1 MMLTFVLIAGLG
13 FLAAAVTLVA
23 RALIAASPR
32 SSERLD
38 QIAAYGYVD
47 REHGRRTST
56 TNRAKSVREGFDRF
70 ATSLGDAIAPNLSIL
85 SERAMRERLVR
96 AGMYGTGT
104 RKIIGY
110 QILLAFGGAFV
121 WVWFAGLQ
129 GLDAGILLLGLVGM
143 VLICWFLPLFY
154 VDHRGRNRRDAIER
168 TLPDVIDLLV
178 VTLEAGLS
186 LPQSLRL
193 ASTRL
198 RGPIAQELRLT
209 LQEQNMGLTLV
220 EALANFQQRMDTPA
234 VRLFARSVAQG
245 ETLGVPV
252 SQLMRNLAEEMRKR
266 RRAYAE
272 EKAHK
277 APVKMLFP
285 LVFLI
290 YPAVF
295 IVLVLPAMLN
305 LSDLF

>member
-1 MMLTFVLIAGLG
+1 VLTFVLIAGLG
-13 FLAAAVTLVA
+13 FLALAVTLLTRV
-23 RALIAASPR
+23 LIESGR
-32 SSERLD
+32 SSETLE
-38 QIAAYGYVD
+38 QIASYGYTA
-47 REHGRRTST
+47 RERQAAGSTST
-56 TNRAKSVREGFDRF
+56 GRAKNIREGIDRI
-70 ATSLGDAIAPNLSIL
+70 ATTVGDTIAPHLSLL
-85 SERAMRERLVR
+85 SEGAMRERLVR
-96 AGMYGTGT
+96 AGMYGAST
-104 RKIIGY
+104 RKIFGY
-110 QILLAFGGAFV
+110 QILLTFLGAVV
-121 WVWFAGLQ
+121 WVWLAGIEHV
-129 GLDAGILLLGLVGM
+129 DTGILLLGLAGTM
-143 VLICWFLPLFY
+143 LACWFLPLAY
-154 VDHRGRNRRDAIER
+154 IDAKGRSRRDSIEG

-193 ASTRL
+193 ASSRL

-220 EALANFQQRMDTPA
+220 EALANFQRRVDTPT

-252 SQLMRNLAEEMRKR
+252 GQLMRNLAEEMRKR
-266 RRAYAE
+266 RKAFAE

-305 LSDLF
+305 LGELF

>member
-1 MMLTFVLIAGLG
+1 LLTFLLVAGLG

-23 RALIAASPR
+23 RALIAAS
-32 SSERLD
+32 SSATETIQ
-38 QIAAYGYVD
+38 QIASYGYD
-47 REHGRRTST
+47 AREHEVDGARS
-56 TNRAKSVREGFDRF
+56 TNRAKSLREALDRI
-70 ATSLGDAIAPNLSIL
+70 ATSLGDTIAPHFTVL
-85 SERAMRERLVR
+85 SERSMRERLVR

-110 QILLAFGGAFV
+110 QILIAFGGAFV
-121 WVWFAGLQ
+121 WVWLAGLERLNT
-129 GLDAGILLLGLVGM
+129 GVLLLGLVGIL
-143 VLICWFLPLFY
+143 VVGWLLPLAY
-154 VDHRGRNRRDAIER
+154 IDSKGRRRRDEIER

-193 ASTRL
+193 ASSRL
-198 RGPIAQELRLT
+198 RGAIAQELRLT

-220 EALANFQQRMDTPA
+220 EALANFQRRIDTPA
-234 VRLFARSVAQG
+234 VRLFARSIAQG
-245 ETLGVPV
+245 ETLGVPIG
-252 SQLMRNLAEEMRKR
+252 QLMRNLAEEMRKR
-266 RRAYAE
+266 RKAYAE

-305 LSDLF
+305 LGDLF

>member
-1 MMLTFVLIAGLG
+1 VLTFVLIAGLAC
-13 FLAAAVTLVA
+13 LAAAVTLLT
-23 RALIAASPR
+23 RALIASGR
-32 SSERLD
+32 STDTLE
-38 QIAAYGYVD
+38 QIASYGYAARERGAGEGRSTD
-47 REHGRRTST
+47 RAR
-56 TNRAKSVREGFDRF
+56 SVRDAIDRI
-70 ATSLGDAIAPNLSIL
+70 ATRVGDAIAPHVSML
-85 SERAMRERLVR
+85 SETAMRERLVR
-96 AGMYGTGT
+96 AGMYGSST

-110 QILLAFGGAFV
+110 QILLTFVGAFG
-121 WVWFAGLQ
+121 WVWLAGLEHV
-129 GLDAGILLLGLVGM
+129 DTGILLLGLAGAM
-143 VLICWFLPLFY
+143 LLCWFVPLAY
-154 VDHRGRNRRDAIER
+154 IDARGRRRRDAIET

-193 ASTRL
+193 ASSRL

-220 EALANFQQRMDTPA
+220 EALANFQRRVDTPT
-234 VRLFARSVAQG
+234 VRLFARSIAQG

-252 SQLMRNLAEEMRKR
+252 GQLMRNLAEEMRKR
-266 RRAYAE
+266 RKAHAE

-305 LSDLF
+305 LGELF

>member
-1 MMLTFVLIAGLG
+1 VLTFLLVAGLG
-13 FLAAAVTLVA
+13 FLAAGVTLVA
-23 RALIAASPR
+23 RALVTPTGR
-32 SSERLD
+32 STETLD
-38 QIAAYGYVD
+38 QISAYGYVAAEHDSRRRAGSRTRSFRESLD
-47 REHGRRTST
+47 R
-56 TNRAKSVREGFDRF
+56 V
-70 ATSLGDAIAPNLSIL
+70 ATRLGDAIAPHLSVL
-85 SERAMRERLVR
+85 SERAIRERLVR
-96 AGMYGTGT
+96 AGMYGTST
-104 RKIIGY
+104 RKVIGY
-110 QILLAFGGAFV
+110 QILLAFGGAFA

-129 GLDAGILLLGLVGM
+129 RVDTGILLLGLIGV
-143 VLICWFLPLFY
+143 VLTLWFLPLA
-154 VDHRGRNRRDAIER
+154 VIDSRGRRRRDSVER

-193 ASTRL
+193 ASVRL
-198 RGPIAQELRLT
+198 RGPIAQEMRLT

-220 EALANFQQRMDTPA
+220 EALTNFQRRVDAPA
-234 VRLFARSVAQG
+234 VRLFARSIAQG
-245 ETLGVPV
+245 ETLGVPIG
-252 SQLMRNLAEEMRKR
+252 QLMRNLAEEMRKR
-266 RRAYAE
+266 RKAYAE
-272 EKAHK
+272 EQAHR

>member
-1 MMLTFVLIAGLG
+1 MLTFVLIAGLG
-13 FLAAAVTLVA
+13 FLAVAVTLLT
-23 RALIAASPR
+23 RALIASGR
-32 SSERLD
+32 SAETLE
-38 QIAAYGYVD
+38 QIASYGYAA
-47 REHGRRTST
+47 REHKAEALGSSDRTKTIRETLDRIAT
-56 TNRAKSVREGFDRF
+56 TV
-70 ATSLGDAIAPNLSIL
+70 GDTIAPHLTLL
-85 SERAMRERLVR
+85 SEGAMRERLVR
-96 AGMYGTGT
+96 AGMYGTST

-110 QILLAFGGAFV
+110 QILLTFAGAV
-121 WVWFAGLQ
+121 GWVWLAGIQ
-129 GLDAGILLLGLVGM
+129 NVDTGILLLGLVGT
-143 VLICWFLPLFY
+143 VLLCWFLPLAY
-154 VDHRGRNRRDAIER
+154 VDAKGRSRRETIEL

-193 ASTRL
+193 ASSRL

-220 EALANFQQRMDTPA
+220 EALANFQRRVDTPA

-252 SQLMRNLAEEMRKR
+252 GQLMRNLAEEMRKR
-266 RRAYAE
+266 RKAFAE

-305 LSDLF
+305 LGDLF

>member
-1 MMLTFVLIAGLG
+1 LLTFVLIAGLG
-13 FLAAAVTLVA
+13 FLAAAVTLLA
-23 RALIAASPR
+23 RALLASSAR
-32 SSERLD
+32 STETLH
-38 QIAAYGYVD
+38 QIASYGYEA
-47 REHGRRTST
+47 REGEAETGSSD
-56 TNRAKSVREGFDRF
+56 RAKSLREALDRI
-70 ATSLGDAIAPNLSIL
+70 AMTVGDTIAPHVSLL
-85 SERAMRERLVR
+85 SEGAMRERLVR
-96 AGMYGTGT
+96 AGMYGTSS

-110 QILLAFGGAFV
+110 QILFAFSGAFG
-121 WVWFAGLQ
+121 WVWLAGLE
-129 GLDAGILLLGLVGM
+129 GVDSGILLLGLVGI
-143 VLICWFLPLFY
+143 VLTCWLLPLAY
-154 VDHRGRNRRDAIER
+154 VDAKGRSRRDAIER

-193 ASTRL
+193 ASSRL

-220 EALANFQQRMDTPA
+220 EALANFQRRVDTPA

-245 ETLGVPV
+245 ETLGVPIG
-252 SQLMRNLAEEMRKR
+252 QLMRNLAEEMRKR
-266 RRAYAE
+266 RKASAE

>member
-1 MMLTFVLIAGLG
+1 VLTFVLIAGLG
-13 FLAAAVTLVA
+13 FLAVAVTLLS
-23 RALIAASPR
+23 RAFFAAGGSA
-32 SSERLD
+32 ETLE
-38 QIAAYGYVD
+38 QIASYGYTA
-47 REHGRRTST
+47 REQKDAPLGST
-56 TNRAKSVREGFDRF
+56 ERAKSIRDALDRI
-70 ATSLGDAIAPNLSIL
+70 ATTLGDAIAPHLSLL
-85 SERAMRERLVR
+85 SEGTMRERLVR
-96 AGMYGTGT
+96 AGMYGAST
-104 RKIIGY
+104 RKVIGY
-110 QILLAFGGAFV
+110 QILLALSGAIGWV
-121 WVWFAGLQ
+121 WVASLQ
-129 GLDAGILLLGLVGM
+129 GVDTGLLLLGLAGA
-143 VLICWFLPLFY
+143 VLLGWFSPLAY
-154 VDHRGRNRRDAIER
+154 IDAKGRARRDAIER
-168 TLPDVIDLLV
+168 TLPDVIDLIV

-193 ASTRL
+193 ASSRL

-220 EALANFQQRMDTPA
+220 EALANFQRRVDTPA

-252 SQLMRNLAEEMRKR
+252 GQLMRNLAEEMRKR
-266 RRAYAE
+266 RKAFAE

-295 IVLVLPAMLN
+295 IVLVLPALLN
-305 LSDLF
+305 LNDLF